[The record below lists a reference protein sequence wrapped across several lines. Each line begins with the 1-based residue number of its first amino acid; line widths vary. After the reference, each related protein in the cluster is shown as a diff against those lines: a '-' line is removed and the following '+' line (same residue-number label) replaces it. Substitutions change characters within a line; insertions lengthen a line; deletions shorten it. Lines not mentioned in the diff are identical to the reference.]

1 MKVSV
6 LIPTKNEPL
15 INKLIEKVHK
25 ALINYNHEVVVV
37 DKSDKVPKLIGG
49 RVVRQKSNGLG
60 NSIIEGLNH
69 VSGDII
75 ITMDGDLSHNPKDL
89 PRFLQKIDE
98 GYDIIVGSRYIKGG
112 GTVNWNL
119 YRRITS
125 KGANIL
131 TQFLLNINVHDITSN
146 YRCYKKNVLDSIDL
160 VNIKSSGYA
169 FVQEILYLS
178 KLKGFKIQEIPIIFV
193 DREYGKSK
201 LTKKEIIKFLIN
213 LIKLKI
219 SSIFET

>member
-25 ALINYNHEVVVV
+25 TLTNYDHEVVVV
-37 DKSDKVPKLIGG
+37 DKSNKSPKPIRG
-49 RVVRQKSNGLG
+49 RFIKQKSNGLG
-60 NSIIEGLNH
+60 NGIIEGLNH
-69 VSGDII
+69 LSGDVI

-89 PRFLQKIDE
+89 PRFLQEIDN
-98 GYDIIVGSRYIKGG
+98 GYDIIIGSRYIKGG
-112 GTVNWNL
+112 GTVNWSL

-131 TQFLLNINVHDITSN
+131 AKFLLNVNVYDITSN
-146 YRCYKKNVLDSIDL
+146 YRCYKKDVLDSIDL
-160 VNIKSSGYA
+160 KNIKSSGYA
-169 FVQEILYLS
+169 FLQEILYLS
-178 KLKGFKIQEIPIIFV
+178 KQKAFKIKEIPIIFI

-201 LTKKEIIKFLIN
+201 LTKKEMIKFLIN
-213 LIKLKI
+213 LLRLKI
-219 SSIFET
+219 SSIFKI